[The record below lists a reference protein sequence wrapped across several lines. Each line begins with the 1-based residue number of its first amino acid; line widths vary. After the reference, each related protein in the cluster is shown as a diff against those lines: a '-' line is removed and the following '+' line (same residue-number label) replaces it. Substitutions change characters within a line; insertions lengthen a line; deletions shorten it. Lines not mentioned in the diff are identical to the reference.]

1 MSSLPL
7 NAEFAANAGPGV
19 DQGRAVRHL
28 DPESA
33 GACGRG
39 YCTTSHCSPR
49 REPMGLKGGPRQETP
64 LSVRLHLLHVAHNAP
79 TTAPVQELNVS
90 HRDRSFAPTPLS
102 VGFSFSC
109 DVQINPA
116 PMHFPLFFTNS
127 YFSPTSEQS
136 VGGKKKRGKSGA
148 KSPAEEHSG
157 IRGWRRPPFQ
167 KRTRSI
173 SSFFFFFSM
182 NWRPKRQRR
191 VSFPGR

>member
-1 MSSLPL
+1 MREPATETRKILNVLPPSLAL

-136 VGGKKKRGKSGA
+136 VGGKKKEENPEPSPQPKNTPGFGAGGDPLSRSARGVF
-148 KSPAEEHSG
+148 PL
-157 IRGWRRPPFQ
+157 
-167 KRTRSI
+167 
-173 SSFFFFFSM
+173 FFFFS
-182 NWRPKRQRR
+182 Q
-191 VSFPGR
+191 